1 MTEAGERFWG
11 RYWTRLYDSLSG
23 NQLAAMPS
31 LHFAT
36 SVMAAH
42 VLSDVGRVPG
52 AVGWSYAALLGFA
65 LVYLGEHYVVDLAA
79 GAALA
84 ETVRRAEPAAAPR
97 RRVRCRASSGGWSPR
112 AEMAR
117 TRRSRPL
124 GRDWDDSVDEA
135 EELLASGELEEDSQ
149 DIEQR
154 SAALLNPRRIVS
166 LVLAVALMVVA
177 VYVVFPKVVGVSTS
191 LDKLGE
197 ATWYWIVSAIG
208 FLGLA
213 FLSYT
218 SLFRGVLGGQDPE
231 DRARQ
236 RLDLPVSWQI
246 TMSGFAATVLFSA
259 AGAGGVALTY
269 WALRQAGIPR
279 RRAACRM
286 VAFLVLLYSVY
297 LASLMVFGILLPY
310 QRAAT
315 GTIPSAARSCP
326 RASAFVALLI
336 IGGVAL
342 IPQDVERRVAA
353 LQRRGGRVAQV
364 AAKLATAPAT
374 LSTGIRTAIAY
385 VRHPTRSA
393 SAVFG
398 ALGWWTGQIGILWAC
413 FHAYGVEVPLGV
425 VVQAYFVGMVAN
437 LAPSPAA
444 GVGTVDA
451 GLIGAFVLFGIPAE
465 TVFPAVL
472 SSRLIGIWLPLPLGI
487 LGYVRLRRTV
497 QRWREEDQ
505 RAATIQN
512 EVKAEATG
520 TERARK
526 RHHHRLRPG
535 RLHGRAVHLARRPRT
550 APDRGIP
557 LGRAASDRPRTWRTT
572 RASPTGSWAPR

>member
-1 MTEAGERFWG
+1 
-11 RYWTRLYDSLSG
+11 
-23 NQLAAMPS
+23 MPRS
-31 LHFAT
+31 
-36 SVMAAH
+36 
-42 VLSDVGRVPG
+42 
-52 AVGWSYAALLGFA
+52 
-65 LVYLGEHYVVDLAA
+65 
-79 GAALA
+79 
-84 ETVRRAEPAAAPR
+84 RR
-97 RRVRCRASSGGWSPR
+97 
-112 AEMAR
+112 
-117 TRRSRPL
+117 TRPL
-124 GRDWDDSVDEA
+124 GQEWDDSVTEA
-135 EELLASGELEEDSQ
+135 EELMASGELEEDAE
-149 DIEQR
+149 DMEQR
-154 SAALLNPRRIVS
+154 TASMLNPRRIIS
-166 LVLAVALMVVA
+166 LVLAVGLLIVA

-218 SLFRGVLGGQDPE
+218 SLFRGVLGGQDE
-231 DRARQ
+231 TDRARQ
-236 RLDLPVSWQI
+236 RLDIGVSWQI

-269 WALRQAGIPR
+269 WALRQAGIER

-297 LASLMVFGILLPY
+297 LVSLIVFGILLREGVLHGKAPV
-310 QRAAT
+310 A
-315 GTIPSAARSCP
+315 GTIVPAGLAG
-326 RASAFVALLI
+326 AALLI
-336 IGGVAL
+336 IGAVAL

-353 LQRRGGRVAQV
+353 LRRRGGRVARV
-364 AAKLATAPAT
+364 AARLATAPAT

-398 ALGWWTGQIGILWAC
+398 ALGWWTGQIGILWSC
-413 FHAYGVEVPLGV
+413 FHAFGVQVPLGV

-497 QRWREEDQ
+497 QRWREED
-505 RAATIQN
+505 RSGATIQN

-520 TERARK
+520 
-526 RHHHRLRPG
+526 
-535 RLHGRAVHLARRPRT
+535 
-550 APDRGIP
+550 
-557 LGRAASDRPRTWRTT
+557 
-572 RASPTGSWAPR
+572 